1 MGGPLISLIDAA
13 RDGNVAGIIASL
25 ISIAVIL
32 LIAFPLHELA
42 HALAADYFGDRTPR
56 YAGRITLNPFK
67 HLSLLGSVL
76 FLIFGFGWAT
86 TPINPLNFRGDYR
99 TKHALVA
106 LAGPAMNIAIAV
118 VFAVVY
124 RIYAATDP
132 SYGMLTQIVGLVCVY
147 SVVTNVFLAFFNLIP
162 IPPLDGGTVL
172 SAFASDGLRIMIV
185 QFGQYGFILLMAL
198 SYLGVLRTLV
208 TQPAVDF
215 ARILLGN

>member
-1 MGGPLISLIDAA
+1 MGGPLVTLIDAL
-13 RDGNVAGIIASL
+13 RDGNVAGMIASL
-25 ISIAVIL
+25 ISIVVIL

-86 TPINPLNFRGDYR
+86 TPINPMNFRGDYR

-106 LAGPAMNIAIAV
+106 LAGPAMNIVIAV
-118 VFAVVY
+118 VFAVLY
-124 RIYAATDP
+124 RVLSAGTAEGMAAAIF
-132 SYGMLTQIVGLVCVY
+132 LQVCFY

-172 SAFASDGLRIMIV
+172 TSFASDGLRAMIM

-198 SYLGVLRTLV
+198 SYLGVLSLLV
-208 TQPAVDF
+208 TRPAIEF
-215 ARILLGN
+215 SRLLLGN